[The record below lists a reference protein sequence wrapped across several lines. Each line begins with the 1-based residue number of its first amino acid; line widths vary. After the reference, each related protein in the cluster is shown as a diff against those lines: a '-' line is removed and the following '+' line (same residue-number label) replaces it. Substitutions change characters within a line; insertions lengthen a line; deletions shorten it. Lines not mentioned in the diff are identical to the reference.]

1 MPPEREEIL
10 QRDRARKAMRQSLM
24 ADIEQAKVD
33 LHPRTIGA
41 RWTAKQKARVVKTGE
56 AAKQNITK
64 NAPLVGIAGL
74 AVLLFAARRPISDW
88 IQRLRTGAPNDEG
101 DEE

>member
-41 RWTAKQKARVVKTGE
+41 RWTAKQKARVVKAGGT
-56 AAKQNITK
+56 AKQNITK

-74 AVLLFAARRPISDW
+74 AVLLFTARRPISNW
-88 IQRLRTGAPNDEG
+88 IQRLRTGAPIEKG